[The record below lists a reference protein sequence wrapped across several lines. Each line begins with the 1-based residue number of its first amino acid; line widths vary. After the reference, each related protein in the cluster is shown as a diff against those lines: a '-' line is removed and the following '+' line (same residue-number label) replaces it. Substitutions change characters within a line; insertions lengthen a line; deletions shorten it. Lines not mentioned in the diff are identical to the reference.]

1 MIFLLLS
8 ICCSVIV
15 SVIIKVGRSQGI
27 NTQQL
32 VLWNYPVAVL
42 LTYFLLRPDFSQ
54 VEMSTLPFQLYV
66 PLGVMLPTMFI
77 IIALSIQYSGIVKTD
92 IAQRVSLVV
101 PLIASFLLFGESLG
115 DKSLFGVLLGF
126 VAVLFSV
133 SWKGGGKL
141 GNSKALLYPLLVF
154 CGMGGMDIFFK
165 QVTQYN
171 REIYYVSLFI
181 VFALAMLFG
190 FLILLYKLYFKD
202 EQLDKRAV
210 LWGLGLGLFN
220 FANIY
225 WYMHAHRLLK
235 DNPSIVFTTMD
246 VGGIILG
253 ALVGM
258 VFFKERLSVM
268 NKVGLVLAVLSVL
281 LIYYL

>member
-1 MIFLLLS
+1 
-8 ICCSVIV
+8 
-15 SVIIKVGRSQGI
+15 
-27 NTQQL
+27 
-32 VLWNYPVAVL
+32 
-42 LTYFLLRPDFSQ
+42 
-54 VEMSTLPFQLYV
+54 
-66 PLGVMLPTMFI
+66 
-77 IIALSIQYSGIVKTD
+77 
-92 IAQRVSLVV
+92 
-101 PLIASFLLFGESLG
+101 ESLG

-154 CGMGGMDIFFK
+154 CGMGGMDILFK

-258 VFFKERLSVM
+258 VFFKDRLSVM

-281 LIYYL
+281 LIYYLCVYLRIHIIRLRSEARVFLEIRGVSL

>member
-15 SVIIKVGRSQGI
+15 SVIIKVGRSQGV

-154 CGMGGMDIFFK
+154 CGMGGMDILFK